1 MEDFDEFDD
10 EATEER
16 DVDKVRRQLA
26 DQIALKSHK
35 LIEALFNIVEDA
47 EVEAKVKL
55 TAISMLLDRGV
66 PKLGVDHTKIEA
78 EEESDGRKALRE
90 EIERLMEEDDE

>member
-1 MEDFDEFDD
+1 MEDFEEFEE
-10 EATEER
+10 EAHQQ
-16 DVDKVRRQLA
+16 DVDKVRRELA
-26 DQIALKSHK
+26 DQIALRSHK
-35 LIEALFNIVEDA
+35 LIEALFDIVEDG

-66 PKLGVDHTKIEA
+66 PKLGVDHTKIEP